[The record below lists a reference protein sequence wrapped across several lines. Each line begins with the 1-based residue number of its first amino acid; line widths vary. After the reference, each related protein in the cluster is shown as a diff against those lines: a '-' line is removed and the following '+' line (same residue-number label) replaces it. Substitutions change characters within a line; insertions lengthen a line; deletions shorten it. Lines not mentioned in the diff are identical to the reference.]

1 MRMKLP
7 ANRPRLLLAVIA
19 VAGSALAASG
29 YPLVQNGKEPGV
41 CRHARADGGA
51 SIAFDPGAL
60 ADSYSRFKGDLGR
73 KIDVSIAKAKQ
84 ALDAP
89 IDVGLP
95 SCRFSSVKTRKL
107 PFAIPAEFRGMKLLF
122 IAADDR
128 AEAGRLAE
136 LHMDAVVLVT
146 KARRIGDLADV
157 ASRPVSIATPELA
170 KSLGITCVPTLVS
183 IAPEGDRIDLR
194 EGR

>member
-1 MRMKLP
+1 LP
-7 ANRPRLLLAVIA
+7 VIA
-19 VAGSALAASG
+19 VAGTALAARG
-29 YPLVQNGKEPGV
+29 YPFVQDSKEPGV

-51 SIAFDPGAL
+51 SVAFDPGAL
-60 ADSYSRFKGDLGR
+60 AESYSRFKSDLGR
-73 KIDVSIAKAKQ
+73 KIEVSIAKAKQ
-84 ALDAP
+84 TLDVP

-95 SCRFSSVKTRKL
+95 TCRFSSVKTRGL
-107 PFAIPAEFRGMKLLF
+107 PFVIPAEFRGKKLLF
-122 IAADDR
+122 ITADDR

-136 LHMDAVVLVT
+136 LHKDAIVLVT
-146 KARRIGDLADV
+146 KTRRIGDLADIT
-157 ASRPVSIATPELA
+157 SRPMSIATLELA

>member
-1 MRMKLP
+1 MRMKP
-7 ANRPRLLLAVIA
+7 PVNRRWLLLAVIA
-19 VAGSALAASG
+19 VAGIVLAAKG
-29 YPLVQNGKEPGV
+29 YSLAQDGKEPGV

-51 SIAFDPGAL
+51 SVAFDPGAL
-60 ADSYSRFKGDLGR
+60 AESYSRFKSDLGR

-84 ALDAP
+84 ALDVP

-95 SCRFSSVKTRKL
+95 SCRFSSVKTRGL
-107 PFAIPAEFRGMKLLF
+107 PFVIPAEFRGKKLLF

-136 LHMDAVVLVT
+136 IHKDALVLVT

-157 ASRPVSIATPELA
+157 ASRPMSIATPELA

-183 IAPEGDRIDLR
+183 ITPEGDRIELR